1 MGAQGH
7 RGAAQLDDAGLLR
20 GSSSGVLRRAPRLG
34 ALVKGGGRLRQIGA
48 VHQRKERRLGTRNI
62 VCPRLCSKFHTLAPM
77 QNQLPMS
84 KSLFFEFKC
93 SMLLAD
99 LKPHVD
105 EGRSS

>member
-34 ALVKGGGRLRQIGA
+34 ALVKGGGRLRQVGA
-48 VHQRKERRLGTRNI
+48 IHQRKERRLGTRNI

-77 QNQLPMS
+77 QNINFRCPNHY
-84 KSLFFEFKC
+84 F
-93 SMLLAD
+93 
-99 LKPHVD
+99 
-105 EGRSS
+105 